1 MKKRKKS
8 AKISRFSWAEYI
20 GSLICF
26 GVLAALP
33 AFIYG
38 GKDVIVESRR
48 WIVWYVL
55 YWALIAG
62 IFCAVTA
69 YQKHRVFD
77 KPMKKLGEAA
87 RRVAEGDFSVYLEP
101 EHSLDKIDYIDKMYE
116 DFNKMVAELGS
127 IETLKSDFVAN
138 VSHEIKSP
146 LAVIQS
152 YALALQDDNLAPQKR
167 REYADTIALY
177 SKKLTDLVTNI
188 LRLNKLENQVIE
200 PKIETFDLC
209 RQLCDCI
216 ISFEPQTEKKNIE
229 ISAELDD
236 CAYVQADKNMLEII
250 WCNLLSNAVKFTEPG
265 GKISVFQTSGE
276 DGVTVTVADTGCG
289 MNAETKKRIFDKFY
303 QGDTS
308 HSGEGNG
315 LGLAL
320 VLKAAELTAGA
331 VTVESEE
338 GKGSA
343 FTVRLPLCQRA
354 AFKG

>member
-1 MKKRKKS
+1 
-8 AKISRFSWAEYI
+8 
-20 GSLICF
+20 
-26 GVLAALP
+26 
-33 AFIYG
+33 
-38 GKDVIVESRR
+38 
-48 WIVWYVL
+48 
-55 YWALIAG
+55 
-62 IFCAVTA
+62 
-69 YQKHRVFD
+69 
-77 KPMKKLGEAA
+77 
-87 RRVAEGDFSVYLEP
+87 
-101 EHSLDKIDYIDKMYE
+101 
-116 DFNKMVAELGS
+116 MVAELGS

-152 YALALQDDNLAPQKR
+152 YALALQDENLVPEKR

-209 RQLCDCI
+209 RQLCECI
-216 ISFEPQTEKKNIE
+216 ISFERRMEEKNIE
-229 ISAELDD
+229 LHVETDD
-236 CAYVQADKNMLEII
+236 CAYVQADESMLEIV
-250 WCNLLSNAVKFTEPG
+250 WHNLLSNAVKFTEPG
-265 GKISVFQTSGE
+265 GKISVFQTSDE
-276 DGVTVTVADTGCG
+276 ESVTVTVADTGCG

-320 VLKAAELTAGA
+320 VLKAAELTEGA
-331 VTVESEE
+331 VTVESES

-343 FTVRLPLCQRA
+343 FTVRLPLCKRSESNN
-354 AFKG
+354 